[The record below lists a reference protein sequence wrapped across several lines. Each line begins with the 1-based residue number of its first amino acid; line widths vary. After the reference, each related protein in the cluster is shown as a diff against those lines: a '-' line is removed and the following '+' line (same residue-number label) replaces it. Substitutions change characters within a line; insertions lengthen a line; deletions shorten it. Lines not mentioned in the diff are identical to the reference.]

1 MEKVIIDTYA
11 MTSLMFGE
19 PNSAKIAAYIKE
31 WQAKKTKLIMSS
43 VNFGE
48 LYYIILRQKGIEA
61 AEALRGIM
69 ASTSIEIEV
78 IDIDTAIAAAGI
90 KAHKKMSYAD
100 CFAAALAKIH
110 KAPVLTGDKEFK
122 EVEGE
127 IKVIWV

>member
-19 PNSAKIAAYIKE
+19 PNSIKIAAYIKE
-31 WQAKKTKLIMSS
+31 WQVKKIKLIMSS

-61 AEALRGIM
+61 AETLRGIM
-69 ASTSIEIEV
+69 ASTPIEIEV
-78 IDIDTAIAAAGI
+78 IGIETAIAAAGI

-100 CFAAALAKIH
+100 CFAAALAKIN

>member
-19 PNSAKIAAYIKE
+19 PNSIKIAGLIKE
-31 WQAKKTKLIMSS
+31 WQAKKIKLLMSS

-69 ASTSIEIEV
+69 ASTPVTILD
-78 IDIDTAIAAAGI
+78 IDIEAAVAAAGI
-90 KAHKKMSYAD
+90 KAYKKMSYAD

-110 KAPVLTGDKEFK
+110 KAPVLTGDKEFR

-127 IKVIWV
+127 IKIIWI